1 MLNSIFLHGTT
12 FYLTFLGEVSCEN
25 GEIVYDHLQIQK
37 HGYLGTGNV
46 LQKYLFNIRRE
57 SPRQPHVH
65 SISAMLSDKEC
76 SAQRTCL
83 WLSVSSCLPGHTAQ
97 EVSLQWGSGS
107 LTGSLKESFSFIN
120 VRDTVIITGGVFWIR
135 HELPTK
141 KGNILGGY
149 IIQAANW
156 RAFPAL

>member
-1 MLNSIFLHGTT
+1 MLISIFLHSTT

-25 GEIVYDHLQIQK
+25 GETVYDHLQIQK

-65 SISAMLSDKEC
+65 SISAMLSKSTLHSVHASGYQFLPAFPATQQRP
-76 SAQRTCL
+76 SAY
-83 WLSVSSCLPGHTAQ
+83 SG
-97 EVSLQWGSGS
+97 GSGS
-107 LTGSLKESFSFIN
+107 LTGSLKESFSFIS
-120 VRDTVIITGGVFWIR
+120 VRDTVVITGGVFWIL
-135 HELPTK
+135 HEPPTK

-149 IIQAANW
+149 IIQVANW
-156 RAFPAL
+156 RAIPAL

>member
-1 MLNSIFLHGTT
+1 
-12 FYLTFLGEVSCEN
+12 
-25 GEIVYDHLQIQK
+25 
-37 HGYLGTGNV
+37 
-46 LQKYLFNIRRE
+46 
-57 SPRQPHVH
+57 
-65 SISAMLSDKEC
+65 MLSDKEC

-120 VRDTVIITGGVFWIR
+120 VRDTVIITGGVFWIL
-135 HELPTK
+135 HEPPTK

-156 RAFPAL
+156 RAFPALVNRTKSKQSSRPQTGPWKPAKQEATSGGVGEPAQENLACVSKVASDPKTQMSCVF